1 MPDICTVTS
10 LYHYQTSCALLAS
23 RERPRDSHRDSH
35 RDKHRRVG
43 SSDRRR
49 SAEPQAE
56 ATELNQ
62 REQDDIDKRAQRAL
76 AWQKKQ
82 ADKQAAQVR
91 FLHTDACSLT
101 HSLARS
107 LARLLTHS
115 LACSLTHSL
124 GAYAFYDSTDALR
137 AFALRAT
144 GCPQGQYAAA
154 TFVCHCCK
162 MPELL

>member
-101 HSLARS
+101 HSL
-107 LARLLTHS
+107 
-115 LACSLTHSL
+115 
-124 GAYAFYDSTDALR
+124 
-137 AFALRAT
+137 T
-144 GCPQGQYAAA
+144 GCLYLLRFYRCTQGIC
-154 TFVCHCCK
+154 TKGDWMPSGPVCCCHFCLS
-162 MPELL
+162 LLQDA